1 VKRTFILT
9 PGCPAIGRLLRVRE
23 VFTKEQTVIF
33 VPKEAEVFVGWDH
46 KTMTEAGWPA
56 RLQEEVDAH
65 FDTVFSLAHEKWKP
79 TTTRDTSSPREWYLR
94 QRPSWTVITNE
105 GEEG

>member
-1 VKRTFILT
+1 VKRTFELIAGDPLT
-9 PGCPAIGRLLRVRE
+9 GRVLRVRE
-23 VFTKEQTVIF
+23 LFVKETVAIF

-79 TTTRDTSSPREWYLR
+79 VTNKDLRSPREWYLT